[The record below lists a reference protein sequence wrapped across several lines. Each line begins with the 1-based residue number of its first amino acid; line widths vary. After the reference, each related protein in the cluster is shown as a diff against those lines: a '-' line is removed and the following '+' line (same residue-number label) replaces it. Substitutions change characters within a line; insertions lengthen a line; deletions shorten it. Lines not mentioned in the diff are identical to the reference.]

1 MDLLDEEE
9 KEEEEEEEEG
19 VSHRTLDA
27 FRNKKSTHSIWFDP
41 SYLPIPIQ
49 IDIQRYRFK
58 IILCFITYTW
68 SSSSPTQ
75 APRVNNVKSCRGSSA
90 RAQPC
95 PYKIYSQNDIICHL

>member
-1 MDLLDEEE
+1 M
-9 KEEEEEEEEG
+9 
-19 VSHRTLDA
+19 SHRTLDA

-75 APRVNNVKSCRGSSA
+75 APRVNNVKSCRGTRVASSLDD
-90 RAQPC
+90 RSFHDLLTV
-95 PYKIYSQNDIICHL
+95 K